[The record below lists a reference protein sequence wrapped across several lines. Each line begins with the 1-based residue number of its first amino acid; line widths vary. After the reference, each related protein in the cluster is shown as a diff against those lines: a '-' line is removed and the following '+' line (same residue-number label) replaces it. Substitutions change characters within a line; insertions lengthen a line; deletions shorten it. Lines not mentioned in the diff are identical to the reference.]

1 LFSVAIDYRLTRD
14 INSNAAMVGL
24 RAEGRPDDT
33 ANVRLPDPE
42 TRCRANFSNWDDT
55 AI

>member
-1 LFSVAIDYRLTRD
+1 ML
-14 INSNAAMVGL
+14 NSNAAMAR

-42 TRCRANFSNWDDT
+42 TRLPGKLL
-55 AI
+55 